1 MDEIL
6 FGMETEL
13 AFSALQSGASEPNQE
28 TLFELQGPLASAVSG
43 AVLDSMAGD
52 LMGLADQQIP
62 SLRDMQANGLYF
74 ANGSRLYMDAGRH
87 PEFCTPECRSPEEL
101 VRWQL
106 AGEQMLARLVE
117 ELMKLRP
124 DFSVALFRCNVDY
137 GGSQNTWGCHE
148 SYQHRSSEDQMSKHL
163 IPHLVSRIVY
173 CGAGGLNNRVEQ
185 AQFLISP
192 RVPHLVHAVGAD
204 SQRERSLYHT
214 KNEPLGGEGF
224 NRLHLICG
232 ESNCSQLA
240 TYLKFGTTAL
250 IVRLID
256 AGVCRGDELQ
266 FHRPLQAMNKFA
278 RDPECR
284 AKRRVRKGGRL
295 TAIEIQREYL
305 AMVEEHLGADFMP
318 DWAARVCER
327 WRDVLDRLERDPS
340 SLSTSLDWTIKHALF
355 EDRIARSSS
364 SWTDL
369 TTGGGLGA
377 ELCEIDTR
385 FGQLGQ
391 AGLFYRLD
399 QAGVL
404 DHRLTELGS
413 VEDATSAPPPDGRA
427 EVRGRA
433 IRERHADP
441 DRDRYKCCWHMII
454 DQDNGRVYDMS
465 DPYGLSASWRE
476 PEKNMRTRRPRV
488 ELHRRLHSRMSRG
501 SSLYRE
507 SMLTAAVEVLAPLAE
522 DACSANEEEIEA
534 RTRFWCAS
542 AYHDSGR
549 LQDAEDILAP
559 ILETVLGT
567 VRDETACRVL
577 TRYALVLI
585 DRPAE
590 RSRVEA
596 AIEQTR
602 AYLEHASG
610 RAGESRIGMVEA
622 RWQGALGQYD
632 QAIETIKRALEA
644 ERSDMI
650 SFARSTYLRWL
661 IYYLFRKGQ
670 VDRASS
676 YLAQWRAH
684 VEAGPFRYGSNVMLA
699 CAESMLAR
707 HQGNQEAALR
717 HVRAAAPQPDQADPN
732 RYLTAANCAVVESA
746 VAVGDL
752 ETARSYVEL
761 LEGLGDFEIGE
772 QRCDV
777 LLARAAFYRAM
788 GERVTLEG
796 GELDGEKDRE
806 LFAGGSR
813 DVEVWGRRGELAEE
827 EACMKARGMD
837 DCLGTEHHVREIGE
851 GCRPVG

>member
-1 MDEIL
+1 MDDIL

-28 TLFELQGPLASAVSG
+28 TLFELPRPLASAVSG
-43 AVLDSMAGD
+43 AVLDLLVGD

-106 AGEQMLARLVE
+106 AGEQMLATLVE

-124 DFSVALFRCNVDY
+124 DHSVALFRCNVDY
-137 GGSQNTWGCHE
+137 GGTHNTWGCHE
-148 SYQHRSSEDQMSKHL
+148 SYQHRSSEEQMSKHL

-173 CGAGGLNNRVEQ
+173 CGAGGLNNRVEKSE
-185 AQFLISP
+185 FLISP
-192 RVPHLVHAVGAD
+192 RVPHLLHAVGAD
-204 SQRERSLYHT
+204 SQGKRSLYHT
-214 KNEPLGGEGF
+214 KNEPLGGDGF
-224 NRLHLICG
+224 SRLHLICG

-266 FHRPLQAMNKFA
+266 FHRPLQAMKKFA
-278 RDPECR
+278 RNPDCR
-284 AKRRVRKGGRL
+284 AKCRVRKSRRL
-295 TAIEIQREYL
+295 TAVEIQREYL
-305 AMVEEHLGADFMP
+305 AMVEEHLNADFMP
-318 DWAARVCER
+318 DWAPRVCER
-327 WRDVLDRLERDPS
+327 WRDVLDKLETDPS

-364 SWTDL
+364 SWADL
-369 TTGGGLGA
+369 TTGVGLGA

-391 AGLFYRLD
+391 PGLFHQLD

-404 DHRLTELGS
+404 DHRLPELGS
-413 VEDATSAPPPDGRA
+413 VEDAISAPPPGGRA

-441 DRDRYKCCWHMII
+441 DRDRYKCCWNVIV
-454 DQDNGRVYDMS
+454 DQKSGRVYDMS
-465 DPYGLSASWRE
+465 DSYGRSASWRE
-476 PEKNMRTRRPRV
+476 PERDPQTRDLRA
-488 ELHRRLHSRMSRG
+488 ELQQRLHSRMHHG
-501 SSLYRE
+501 ISLYRE
-507 SMLTAAVEVLAPLAE
+507 AMLTSAGELLAPLAA
-522 DACSANEEEIEA
+522 DARYANEEEIEA
-534 RTRFWCAS
+534 RARFWCAC
-542 AYHDSGR
+542 AYHDAGR
-549 LQDAEDILAP
+549 LEDAEEILAP
-559 ILETVLGT
+559 ILETVLEN
-567 VRDETACRVL
+567 VRGETACRVL

-602 AYLEHASG
+602 AYLEQSPG

-632 QAIETIKRALEA
+632 QAIETMERALEA

-650 SFARSTYLRWL
+650 SFARSSYLRWL
-661 IYYLFRKGQ
+661 VYYLFRTGQ

-684 VEAGPFRYGSNVMLA
+684 VEGGSFRHDSNVMLA
-699 CAESMLAR
+699 CAETMLAR
-707 HQGNQEAALR
+707 HRGDQEAALR
-717 HVRAAAPQPDQADPN
+717 HVRAAAARPDRAERN
-732 RYLTAANCAVVESA
+732 RYLTAANCALVESA

-752 ETARSYVEL
+752 ETARPYVEL

-772 QRCDV
+772 QRSDV
-777 LLARAAFYRAM
+777 HLARAGFYRAM
-788 GERVTLEG
+788 GERVTSEG
-796 GELDGEKDRE
+796 EESSGKKNRH
-806 LFAGGSR
+806 LFGGSSIDDGVLKR
-813 DVEVWGRRGELAEE
+813 RAEVAEQT
-827 EACMKARGMD
+827 AYTQARGMD
-837 DCLGTEHHVREIGE
+837 DCLETEHHVREIAE